1 MYNYVFN
8 LSDFTSLKTDK
19 PDKDSLFYEVRNSQ
33 IQYSISNIVFG
44 INSTVEFIFRGS
56 LSNSH
61 IAILNSIVAKHLG
74 LKMYDVQKVQLSGAS
89 VLTDGKPIFVESPA
103 TDGFYT
109 FKTSR
114 MDADPA
120 VIDDFRGNGDRLE
133 LYFNS
138 IDNKTLDIKFYEPIE
153 VIGGKIEFNGQW
165 DVKDEYSLYIK
176 ATGFLKDNLTYQNG
190 VLIADNKINLSE
202 IQKASPIYT
211 RDKNGFFD
219 IDYFTGEIKPNF
231 YGSGEYNIYGFDI
244 NLKMLSNCHVPKNG
258 IVEIKSY
265 RTQYIHQ
272 NYITKFNV
280 KKLSGGDANVRIT
293 IDTFRT
299 NIV

>member
-8 LSDFTSLKTDK
+8 LSDFKSLKSDK
-19 PDKDSLFYEVRNSQ
+19 PDKESLFYEVRNSQ
-33 IQYSISNIVFG
+33 IQYSIANIIFS
-44 INSTVEFIFRGS
+44 IDSTVEFIFRGL

-61 IAILNSIVAKHLG
+61 IAILNSIVTKHLG
-74 LKMYDVQKVQLSGAS
+74 IKLYDVQKVQLSGAS

-114 MDADPA
+114 MDANPTDNN
-120 VIDDFRGNGDRLE
+120 FRGSGDRLE
-133 LYFNS
+133 LSFNS
-138 IDNKTLDIKFYEPIE
+138 IDNKILDIRFFEPIE
-153 VIGGKIEFNGQW
+153 VIGGEIEFNGNW
-165 DVKDEYSLYIK
+165 DLKDEYSLYIL
-176 ATGFLKDNLTYQNG
+176 ASGFLNENYHYQNG
-190 VLIADNKINLSE
+190 VLIADNKINLLD

-211 RDKNGFFD
+211 KDKNGFFD

-231 YGSGEYNIYGFDI
+231 FGNGDYQIYGFDI
-244 NLKMLSNCHVPKNG
+244 NLKMLVNCHVPKNG
-258 IVEIKSY
+258 IVYIKSY